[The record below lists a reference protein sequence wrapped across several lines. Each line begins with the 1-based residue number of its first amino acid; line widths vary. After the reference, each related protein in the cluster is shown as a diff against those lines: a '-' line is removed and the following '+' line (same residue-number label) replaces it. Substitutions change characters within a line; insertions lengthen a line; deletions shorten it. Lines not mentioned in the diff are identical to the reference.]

1 LIFSLR
7 IKRPKSEKMY
17 TLLIVFI
24 ALTALF
30 IIAVVLLQSGK
41 GDGLAGVAA
50 AGYTT
55 QLLGSRQ
62 APDVLEKATWVGAGI
77 FILCCILAPLAVNK
91 TDTQRVLQA
100 PTTTTAPASRPTTT
114 TPPVT
119 PPATT
124 TTPPASTPKPATG
137 N

>member
-1 LIFSLR
+1 
-7 IKRPKSEKMY
+7 MY

-62 APDVLEKATWVGAGI
+62 APDVLEKATWVGAGV

-100 PTTTTAPASRPTTT
+100 PTTTTAPASRPTT
-114 TPPVT
+114 
-119 PPATT
+119 PPASTPT
-124 TTPPASTPKPATG
+124 PPPASTPKPAG

>member
-1 LIFSLR
+1 MRYLR
-7 IKRPKSEKMY
+7 TKPKIMY

-62 APDVLEKATWVGAGI
+62 APDVLEKATWVGAGV

-100 PTTTTAPASRPTTT
+100 PTTTTAPASRPTT
-114 TPPVT
+114 
-119 PPATT
+119 PPASTPT
-124 TTPPASTPKPATG
+124 PPPASTPKPAG

>member
-1 LIFSLR
+1 MRFLR
-7 IKRPKSEKMY
+7 TKPKIMY

-62 APDVLEKATWVGAGI
+62 APDVLEKATWVGAGV

-100 PTTTTAPASRPTTT
+100 PTTTTAPASRPTT
-114 TPPVT
+114 
-119 PPATT
+119 PPASTPT
-124 TTPPASTPKPATG
+124 PPPASTPKPAG